1 MNRKNYVFN
10 IIFITSGLYMMKWRY
25 NLIKYHNINNE
36 QLKLITQKFDNEYQ
50 KK

>member
-1 MNRKNYVFN
+1 MNGKNCIFN
-10 IIFITSGLYMMKWRY
+10 IIFITTGLYMIKWRY
-25 NLIKYHNINNE
+25 NFIEYNNVRKE